1 MNMNEKLWKEF
12 LKTPQT
18 KKEKETLGEAV
29 VAVYEESILEQEEKD
44 ELKIDKLI
52 SAVLNAVNT
61 GLKDLGFEDGLEKD
75 DQPKELDSER
85 KFKIMVPVLD
95 KRQDLAEYI
104 KKVLEEEVIEK
115 SSEPYNIS
123 AIFDSGKTYIIGYT
137 LKLKRLNVA
146 KFFMKPKKGLG
157 VRNIGDVSEG
167 LLAAALAVKFIKGD
181 KMVSAAEA
189 EKILNELD
197 QTRDTN
203 LKSPSV
209 RKEITKTVQR
219 KDGTVD
225 EINLVV
231 ALTKGNYEDLMNPK
245 KRPFIKPFLQSAV
258 AYANSGEVE
267 VESLAIMTDRED
279 TKMEIVADGISGQK
293 ETKIDLRVIKD
304 GEEIEIGKI
313 SLKAG
318 STKQLGQI
326 GKTWEALVGPGGMFP
341 VMFGVQPETTHQQ
354 RWIDVTTNAA
364 LRTKA
369 NVKAAAY
376 DIYEDVANKIHD
388 RLQATDDVTD
398 TADEMKFFQILAKG
412 TRHQATL
419 EEEGVRLI
427 QLYGDGSFKVL
438 DFSKLEDVLEDI
450 DLGVILQKESPRDK
464 TALSPKI
471 IIYDTESGKH
481 LISMRV
487 KTEKEGKTIRHYVEK
502 ENLLTDLLN
511 VAKKN

>member
-18 KKEKETLGEAV
+18 KKEKETLAEAV
-29 VAVYEESILEQEEKD
+29 VAVYEESILEQEEIPKVN
-44 ELKIDKLI
+44 IDNLI

-75 DQPKELDSER
+75 DHPKELNSRRE
-85 KFKIMVPVLD
+85 FKIMVPVLD

-104 KKVLEEEVIEK
+104 KKVLEEFP
-115 SSEPYNIS
+115 EPYNIR
-123 AIFDSGKTYIIGYT
+123 AIFDGGGVYTIGYT
-137 LKLKRLNVA
+137 LKLKSRNVA

-167 LLAAALAVKFIKGD
+167 LLAAALAVKFMEGD
-181 KMVSAAEA
+181 KMVSADEA
-189 EKILNELD
+189 EKLLNELD

-245 KRPFIKPFLQSAV
+245 KRSYLKPFLQSAV

-267 VESLAIMTDRED
+267 VESLAIMTDKRD

-293 ETKIDLRVIKD
+293 ETKIDLKIIKD

-326 GKTWEALVGPGGMFP
+326 GKTWEALVGPGGMFS
-341 VMFGVQPETTHQQ
+341 VMFGVQPTIPDQQ
-354 RWIDVTTNAA
+354 RWIGVTTIPE

-376 DIYEDVANKIHD
+376 DIYEDVANKIHK
-388 RLQATDDVTD
+388 RLQGTSDVTD
-398 TADEMKFFQILAKG
+398 TADEMEFFRRLAKG

-438 DFSKLEDVLEDI
+438 DFSKLEDVLEGI
-450 DLGVILQKESPRDK
+450 DLGVKLQKESPRDK

-471 IIYDTESGKH
+471 IIYDTVSDKP
-481 LISMRV
+481 LISMRI

-502 ENLLTDLLN
+502 EDLLTDLLN
-511 VAKKN
+511 VAKKD

>member
-29 VAVYEESILEQEEKD
+29 VAVYEESILEQEEKT
-44 ELKIDKLI
+44 ELKIDNLI
-52 SAVLNAVNT
+52 KAVLNAVKT
-61 GLKDLGFEDGLEKD
+61 GLKDNDLGKLEDD
-75 DQPKELDSER
+75 DQPKELNSKKE
-85 KFKIMVPVLD
+85 FKIMVPVLYE
-95 KRQDLAEYI
+95 RQDLAEYI
-104 KKVLEEEVIEK
+104 KEVLEEVLEK
-115 SSEPYNIS
+115 SSEPYNIR

-137 LKLKRLNVA
+137 LKLKSRNVA
-146 KFFMKPKKGLG
+146 KFFMKTKKGSG

-245 KRPFIKPFLQSAV
+245 KRPFIKGFLNSAV
-258 AYANSGEVE
+258 KYANSGEVE
-267 VESLAIMTDRED
+267 VESVMIMTDGED

-293 ETKIDLRVIKD
+293 ETKIDLRVKKD

-326 GKTWEALVGPGGMFP
+326 GKKWEALVGPGGMFP
-341 VMFGVQPETTHQQ
+341 VMFGVEPETTHQQ
-354 RWIDVTTNAA
+354 RWYEVTNTPE

-369 NVKAAAY
+369 NVKQAAY
-376 DIYEDVANKIHD
+376 DIYEDVANKIHK

-419 EEEGVRLI
+419 EEEGVRLV

-438 DFSKLEDVLEDI
+438 DFSKLEDVLEKI
-450 DLGVILQKESPRDK
+450 DLGVKLQKESPRDK

-471 IIYDTESGKH
+471 IIYDTESGKY